1 MSVTLRSTA
10 GASEART
17 RANHAKFSA
26 VDNRVSMGIA
36 RSNSPL
42 VDACGK
48 RAPGLHLKVI
58 LNTGALRLNDIREG
72 PPT

>member
-1 MSVTLRSTA
+1 
-10 GASEART
+10 
-17 RANHAKFSA
+17 
-26 VDNRVSMGIA
+26 MGIA